1 MPGVNTANG
10 LGWTAG
16 QICWVSSVISIS
28 ILLWLHLNN
37 ALGFLI
43 RIRITK
49 NGKYLAN
56 RGGEAKGKYPCG
68 RAIACNDIADRTG
81 YTGYAYIGLSAKEAV
96 TLDCAI

>member
-49 NGKYLAN
+49 NGKYVAN
-56 RGGEAKGKYPCG
+56 RGGERP
-68 RAIACNDIADRTG
+68 RANTLAAGQLRVMISQIAQDIQDMR
-81 YTGYAYIGLSAKEAV
+81 I
-96 TLDCAI
+96 